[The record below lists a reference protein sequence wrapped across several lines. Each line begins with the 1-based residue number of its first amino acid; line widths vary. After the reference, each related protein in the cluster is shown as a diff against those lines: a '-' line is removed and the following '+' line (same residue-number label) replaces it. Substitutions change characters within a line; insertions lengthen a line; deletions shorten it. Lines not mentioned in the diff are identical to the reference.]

1 MTQIEQV
8 KAEIERRMA
17 EYKKVGGFF
26 TGRGI
31 GPKSSAVDY
40 YYTEDEAILAFIE
53 SLEKERDTS
62 FESAWG
68 AYVNSRGGGAITT
81 NVKTLSK
88 QFYELGCIHAAVLY
102 DDIEHER
109 QRRQEAEKPKG
120 LDEAAS
126 NKKMAAN
133 LSSEL
138 HNLKVRGLIKENTY
152 EKYKDW
158 LKTIH

>member
-1 MTQIEQV
+1 MTHIEQIKAHIHDLEAQLV
-8 KAEIERRMA
+8 KGASASQVSMESACKAEAYNE
-17 EYKKVGGFF
+17 V
-26 TGRGI
+26 
-31 GPKSSAVDY
+31 
-40 YYTEDEAILAFIE
+40 LAFIE